1 MRFQISNFS
10 EISNTIKTNA
20 RFDFSDMIPFSDLT
34 ANGWESFLM
43 LNLPPYS
50 QYFLLLEKQ
59 GNLSIPKGFLGL
71 ECFRSNFCTCYIWY

>member
-10 EISNTIKTNA
+10 EISNSIKMNA

-43 LNLPPYS
+43 LNLLSLLSVLPPLRKTRQLVHS
-50 QYFLLLEKQ
+50 KRLLRTGMFQK
-59 GNLSIPKGFLGL
+59 
-71 ECFRSNFCTCYIWY
+71 